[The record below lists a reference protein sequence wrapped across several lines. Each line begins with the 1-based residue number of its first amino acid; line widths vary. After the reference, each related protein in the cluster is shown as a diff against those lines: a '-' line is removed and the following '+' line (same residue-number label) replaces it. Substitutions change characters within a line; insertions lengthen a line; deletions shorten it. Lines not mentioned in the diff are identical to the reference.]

1 MNYEEYLAKNQDLA
15 TTINKEMSVFLSYEE
30 TMIRFDSL
38 RSKIGDSDYI
48 DIGIMLLDSIR
59 CKIQKV
65 LILLEEQVRL
75 VQENETNSG
84 NKEAVLLLLSNYH
97 KLFEAHELKYKG
109 FIDNLSKL
117 KAIEKGG

>member
-75 VQENETNSG
+75 VQEHETNPD
-84 NKEAVLLLLSNYH
+84 NKEAVRLHLNKYH
-97 KLFEAHELKYKG
+97 ELFEAHAMKYKG
-109 FIDNLSKL
+109 FIDALSKL
-117 KAIEKGG
+117 KAIEKGS

>member
-75 VQENETNSG
+75 VQEHETNPD
-84 NKEAVLLLLSNYH
+84 NKEAVLLHLNKYH
-97 KLFEAHELKYKG
+97 ELFEAHAMKYKG
-109 FIDNLSKL
+109 FIDALSKL
-117 KAIEKGG
+117 KAIEKGS